1 MICRHIHCVAYNP
14 AENAF
19 YACTGDGDKPEGH
32 ECHWLRGTYD
42 AQADKWQWTVI
53 VSTNWNARY
62 KSGGI
67 NFVDGMVYW
76 ISDANGEEPYDR
88 GLFRCAP
95 ADIANIAAHTMLFNP
110 QYECANMIIQDG
122 VILAAHYATASPYT
136 LGIIISPDM
145 GKTWAQYDLLE
156 FGKRSPVR
164 FHRKNSEGWFRVD
177 LRKGWIDRGEVLFI
191 KPKELPAGTAG

>member
-1 MICRHIHCVAYNP
+1 
-14 AENAF
+14 
-19 YACTGDGDKPEGH
+19 
-32 ECHWLRGTYD
+32 
-42 AQADKWQWTVI
+42 
-53 VSTNWNARY
+53 
-62 KSGGI
+62 
-67 NFVDGMVYW
+67 
-76 ISDANGEEPYDR
+76 
-88 GLFRCAP
+88 
-95 ADIANIAAHTMLFNP
+95 MLFNP

-191 KPKELPAGTAG
+191 KPKELPAGTTG